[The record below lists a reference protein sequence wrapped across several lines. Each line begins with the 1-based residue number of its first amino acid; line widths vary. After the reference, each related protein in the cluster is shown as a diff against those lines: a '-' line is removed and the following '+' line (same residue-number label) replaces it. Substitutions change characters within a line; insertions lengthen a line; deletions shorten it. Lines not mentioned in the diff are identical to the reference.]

1 MKIAVLSGKGGTGK
15 TFVSVN
21 LAAAASQAVYVD
33 CDVEEPNGNI
43 FLKPRNLY
51 REEINIHIPVVNT
64 DLCSACR
71 RCVEFCRFNAL
82 ALVND
87 QLVIF
92 DDVCH
97 ACGGCRLFCPEKAL
111 SYNLKPIGSVEE
123 GASGQITVLAGML
136 DIGSA
141 SGVPI
146 IRDLMSKIDN
156 HDDLVIIDCAPGSGC
171 LVMESVSQAD
181 YCVLVAE
188 PTIFGLHNLIMVYE
202 LVTLLHKPCGVVI
215 NKCLNETDPA
225 EEFCL
230 ANNIKLLARI
240 PFDLQLGNL
249 LSSGKVA
256 VRESRKW
263 SVHFSQLL
271 AEIDNEVHHETA
283 FDS

>member
-21 LAAAASQAVYVD
+21 LAAAAGQAVYVD

-51 REEINIHIPVVNT
+51 GEDIYVRIPIVNT
-64 DLCSACR
+64 ELCSACR

-87 QLVIF
+87 QLVVF

-111 SYNLKPIGSVEE
+111 SYKLKSIGSIEE
-123 GASGQITVLAGML
+123 GSSGQITVLTGML
-136 DIGSA
+136 HIGSA

-146 IRDLMSKIDN
+146 IRGLMSKIDN

-171 LVMESVSQAD
+171 LVMESVSKAD

-188 PTIFGLHNLIMVYE
+188 PTIFGAHNLFMVHE
-202 LVTLLHKPCGVVI
+202 LVTLLNKPCGVVM
-215 NKCLNETDPA
+215 NKCLNEANPA

-230 ANNIKLLARI
+230 ANNIKLLAKI
-240 PFDLQLGNL
+240 PFDVQLANL
-249 LSSGKVA
+249 ISSGKVA
-256 VRESRKW
+256 ARESQEW
-263 SVHFSQLL
+263 SAQFSQLL
-271 AEIDNEVHHETA
+271 AEIDNGVHHETA